1 MMLAISGSRAYP
13 VHPVSDRRT
22 KARFEIVGRLPGTLA
37 TERRVQILNLSAF
50 GALIETPTPLQ
61 PETEFNIVLESDRHL
76 ATLRARVRHVRPTH
90 LDDGYLVGLEF
101 LEAGPGDVE
110 RLLGTVTTDGPGA

>member
-1 MMLAISGSRAYP
+1 M
-13 VHPVSDRRT
+13 SDRRK

-37 TERRVQILNLSAF
+37 TERRVQILNLSAS
-50 GALIETPTPLQ
+50 GALIETPTPFQ

-90 LDDGYLVGLEF
+90 FDDGYLVGLEF
-101 LEAGPGDVE
+101 LEVGPADLE
-110 RLLGTVTTDGPGA
+110 RLLATVSNDGPVA